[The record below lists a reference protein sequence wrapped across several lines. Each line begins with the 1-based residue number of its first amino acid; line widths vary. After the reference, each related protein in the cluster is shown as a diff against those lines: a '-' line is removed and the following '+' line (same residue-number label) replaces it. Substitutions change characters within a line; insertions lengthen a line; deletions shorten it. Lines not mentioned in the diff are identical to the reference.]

1 MGICMSLGQVVAN
14 QFRRLA
20 KGEVGSA
27 ERKVSRELFNK
38 GGRDAEALLGLDI
51 GGAKAAVKRTARRK
65 GKLVPIEQRVINN
78 HTLGRKR
85 ERLVEKLL
93 KALFPSDEG
102 YRVYGEQYLRDRH
115 GNIALHQASHESRRI
130 DFLVLKGKEIVS
142 SVEVT
147 GEKVSKAAQLEK
159 EMDIRKHG
167 GRYVLDPKSHQLL
180 RWPAGLKTR
189 VVRIEP

>member
-1 MGICMSLGQVVAN
+1 MELPMSLGSIASAQL
-14 QFRRLA
+14 RRLTG
-20 KGEVGSA
+20 GELRSA
-27 ERKVSRELFNK
+27 ERKVGREMLSK
-38 GGRDAEALLGLDI
+38 GGRDAEALLGVDI
-51 GGAKAAVKRTARRK
+51 GGAKAAVRRGKAK
-65 GKLVPIEQRVINN
+65 GKVLPMDERVVAN
-78 HTLGRKR
+78 HERGHRR
-85 ERLVEKLL
+85 EKLVEKLL
-93 KALFPSDEG
+93 KALFPKEENF
-102 YRVYGEQYLRDRH
+102 RVVREQYLRDRF
-115 GNIALHQASHESRRI
+115 GNIAIHDASQQSRRI